1 MLLRDV
7 ELENMTS
14 KKAREYIG
22 KQVFNKTAFHP
33 KTLPLFTIIQ
43 INPRNQ
49 KIMVLKAKIANKI
62 VSDDNDLIIGEII
75 AIEDIEEHTDKQ
87 GKKEIFYASQFEFQI
102 VVNGTKKDILMRFW
116 TGQNI
121 NSEKFE
127 SDDDVEDY
135 NRLTRFLLNIGL
147 LDSKKLAELDKAK
160 IAESDIELDSLIG
173 QKIEFKLNKSIK
185 RKGLSVIDIKSIK
198 PVKTAK

>member
-1 MLLRDV
+1 
-7 ELENMTS
+7 
-14 KKAREYIG
+14 
-22 KQVFNKTAFHP
+22 
-33 KTLPLFTIIQ
+33 
-43 INPRNQ
+43 
-49 KIMVLKAKIANKI
+49 MVLKAKIANK
-62 VSDDNDLIIGEII
+62 VSTQENGLTIGEII
-75 AIEDIEEHTDKQ
+75 AIEDIEEHTEKE
-87 GKKEIFYASQFEFQI
+87 GKKEVFYASQFEFQI
-102 VVNGTKKDILMRFW
+102 IVKGTKKDIVMRFW

-127 SDDDVEDY
+127 VEGDETTDY
-135 NRLTRFLLNIGL
+135 NRLTRFLLNMGL

-173 QKIEFKLNKSIK
+173 QKIEFKMNKSIK

>member
-1 MLLRDV
+1 
-7 ELENMTS
+7 
-14 KKAREYIG
+14 
-22 KQVFNKTAFHP
+22 
-33 KTLPLFTIIQ
+33 
-43 INPRNQ
+43 
-49 KIMVLKAKIANKI
+49 MVLKAKIANK
-62 VSDDNDLIIGEII
+62 VSTQENGLTIGEII
-75 AIEDIEEHTDKQ
+75 AIEDIEEHTEKE
-87 GKKEIFYASQFEFQI
+87 GKKEVFYASQFEFQI
-102 VVNGTKKDILMRFW
+102 AVKGTKKDILMRFW

-127 SDDDVEDY
+127 NEGGDTTDY
-135 NRLTRFLLNIGL
+135 NRLTRFLLNMGL

-173 QKIEFKLNKSIK
+173 QKIEFKMNKSIK

>member
-1 MLLRDV
+1 
-7 ELENMTS
+7 
-14 KKAREYIG
+14 
-22 KQVFNKTAFHP
+22 
-33 KTLPLFTIIQ
+33 
-43 INPRNQ
+43 
-49 KIMVLKAKIANKI
+49 MVLKAKIANKI
-62 VSDDNDLIIGEII
+62 VADNNGYTTGEII
-75 AIEDIEEHTDKQ
+75 DINEIDEHSEKE
-87 GKKEIFYASQFEFQI
+87 GKKEVTYSSQFEFLI
-102 VVNGTKKDILMRFW
+102 KVEGTKKDTLLRFW

-127 SDDDVEDY
+127 VEGDDTTDY

-173 QKIEFKLNKSIK
+173 QKIQFKMNKSIK

-198 PVKTAK
+198 PIKNAK

>member
-1 MLLRDV
+1 
-7 ELENMTS
+7 
-14 KKAREYIG
+14 
-22 KQVFNKTAFHP
+22 
-33 KTLPLFTIIQ
+33 
-43 INPRNQ
+43 
-49 KIMVLKAKIANKI
+49 MVLKAKIANKI
-62 VSDDNDLIIGEII
+62 VADNNDLTIGEII
-75 AIEDIEEHTDKQ
+75 AIEEIEEHTEKE
-87 GKKEIFYASQFEFQI
+87 GKKEVFYASQFEFQI
-102 VVNGTKKDILMRFW
+102 TVKGTKKDIVMRFW

-127 SDDDVEDY
+127 VEGDDTTDY
-135 NRLTRFLLNIGL
+135 NRLTRFLLNMAL

-173 QKIEFKLNKSIK
+173 QKIEFKMNKSIK